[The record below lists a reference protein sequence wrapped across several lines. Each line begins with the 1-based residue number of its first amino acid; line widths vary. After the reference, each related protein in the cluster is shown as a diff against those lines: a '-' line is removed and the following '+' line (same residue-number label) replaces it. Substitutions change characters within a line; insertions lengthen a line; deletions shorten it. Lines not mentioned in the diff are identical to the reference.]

1 MNKPALTL
9 LLSLAASPALAQ
21 DAVAPAPTPAES
33 PPAAVP
39 APSPTPEP
47 AAAPAVAP
55 AEAAPVAAPAESA
68 AVPPPS
74 APLAIATT
82 PPDAG
87 ADESPALPEA
97 TWRPYGYLRTVFSAI
112 MEDGKGPDYVGKN
125 DGFQMANARLGV
137 EVTRGRTRAVIS
149 ADGAVDRRDELN
161 SSQGDVEVRLR
172 DAFAE
177 YTVCSGFKVAA
188 GQFEPPYD
196 AEELTSNTELVF
208 VDQAV
213 ESRGVKGVEGW
224 NLQGLSLEREVGL
237 LLSTGDVYFTEG
249 DEGPG
254 MSAAFALTNG
264 SSAKHPVNDN
274 DALAYTG
281 RLEFLWGRIVR
292 AGVAANVNAV
302 STNVPPDQVTDDRFG
317 LAADLRVDFMGA
329 HVLGQFMRRTSASQ
343 DVAAEPEV
351 IAQGFHVQGAYD
363 APFGLTPGY
372 RYAQYDPTA
381 EVQVEDAVTAANYE
395 HDEIKVHTFG
405 LSWRVPEE
413 PLTLKANY
421 HVMLEDEARK
431 LANDRFDFLVQ
442 GEF

>member
-1 MNKPALTL
+1 LVI
-9 LLSLAASPALAQ
+9 AAPPLPPS
-21 DAVAPAPTPAES
+21 DEAPAT
-33 PPAAVP
+33 
-39 APSPTPEP
+39 
-47 AAAPAVAP
+47 
-55 AEAAPVAAPAESA
+55 
-68 AVPPPS
+68 
-74 APLAIATT
+74 
-82 PPDAG
+82 
-87 ADESPALPEA
+87 PEA

-112 MEDGKGPDYVGKN
+112 LEDGKGPDYVGKN
-125 DGFQMANARLGV
+125 DGFQMANARIGV
-137 EVTRGRTRAVIS
+137 EVTRGRTRAVVS

-224 NLQGLSLEREVGL
+224 NLDGLSLEREVGL

-254 MSAAFALTNG
+254 MTASFALTNG
-264 SSAKHPVNDN
+264 SSAKDPVNDN
-274 DALAYTG
+274 ESLAYTG
-281 RLEFLWGRIVR
+281 RLEFLWGRLVR
-292 AGVAANVNAV
+292 LGLAANVNSV
-302 STNVPPDQVTDDRFG
+302 STNVPPDQVTDDQFG

-329 HVLGQFMRRTSASQ
+329 HVLGQFMRRTSTPK

-381 EVQVEDAVTAANYE
+381 EIQVEDPVTAANYDQ
-395 HDEIKVHTFG
+395 DEIKVHTFG
-405 LSWRVPEE
+405 LSWRVPDEF
-413 PLTLKANY
+413 LTLKVNY